1 MENTRQTTSVI
12 LMVRPT
18 HFGFNEQTA
27 SNNAFQVNDARLTP
41 EEISQRAVKE
51 FDTFVKTLRSV
62 GVEIIVVEDTD
73 QPIKYD
79 AVFPNN
85 WVTFHEDGTVITYPM
100 FAENRRLERREDIIE
115 RLSQQYDFKQRIHL
129 EPTENQGK
137 FLEGTGSMI
146 LDRVHKIVYACL
158 SPRTDAAV
166 LQDFCNKAGYTP
178 VIFHSVDETGQAIY
192 HTNVMMA
199 LGENLA
205 VICLDTIKD
214 AEERKAVE
222 NSLKTT
228 GKTIIPISLKQM
240 NAFAGNML
248 QVRNK
253 WGDTLLVMSQQALDS
268 LTPEQVKR
276 INNHT
281 NIVCS
286 PLSVI
291 EKYGGGSAR
300 CMMAE
305 VFVPDER

>member
-12 LMVRPT
+12 LMVRPA

-27 SNNAFQVNDARLTP
+27 SNNAFQVNDGRLTP
-41 EEISQRAVKE
+41 KEISQRAVAE
-51 FDTFVKTLRSV
+51 FDTFVKTLQSV

-73 QPIKYD
+73 QPIKFD

-85 WVTFHEDGTVITYPM
+85 WVSFHEDGTVITYPM
-100 FAENRRLERREDIIE
+100 FSENRRLERREDIID
-115 RLSQQYDFKQRIHL
+115 RLFQQYHFKNRIHL
-129 EPTENQGK
+129 EPAENDDK

-146 LDRVHKIVYACL
+146 LDRVHKVVYACL
-158 SPRTDAAV
+158 SPRTNEEV
-166 LQDFCNKAGYTP
+166 LKEFCLKTGYTP
-178 VIFHSVDETGQAIY
+178 VIFHSIDGKGQDIY

-199 LGENLA
+199 LGETLA

-214 AEERKAVE
+214 VEERKAVE
-222 NSLKTT
+222 ESLKAT
-228 GKTIIPISLKQM
+228 GKTIIPITLKQM

-276 INNHT
+276 LNNHT

-286 PLSVI
+286 PLSII

-305 VFVPDER
+305 VFVPGES